1 MWQPVVSSRRRG
13 RDEEGA
19 AAVEFALVAPLVL
32 LLLFGIIGY
41 GFLLSFRQAI
51 SQGAAEGARSA
62 AVWAA
67 AYSPSQ
73 DADRVTAATASV
85 DEALASYGVRCGD
98 VATCDV
104 QIVTCGGSPTT
115 RCASVLVSYPY
126 RDHPVFARV
135 PFVPLPETLQYRAQ
149 ARVS

>member
-1 MWQPVVSSRRRG
+1 MWHFLVRSRRHRHDQG
-13 RDEEGA
+13 GA

-41 GFLLSFRQAI
+41 GFLLTFRQAL

-73 DADRVTAATASV
+73 DVERIGAATASV
-85 DEALASYGVRCGD
+85 DEALNGYGVGCAD
-98 VATCDV
+98 LATCTV
-104 QIVTCGGSPTT
+104 VIVPCTGSPTAQ
-115 RCASVLVSYPY
+115 CASVTVSYPY
-126 RDHPVFARV
+126 RAHPIFGPV
-135 PFVPLPETLQYRAQ
+135 PFVPMPETVEYEAQ